1 MSKRVYIPER
11 LRHPQFLW
19 WGRLKAGWPLLIWVI
34 ALLAAAFFYSESL
47 STVSFEG
54 EVEAPRELAAPVADG
69 HLLSVLVRPGDRVA
83 KGQTL
88 ALFDSLITDAELALE
103 QVQAERQFGLAIFDA
118 EGRLA
123 EMKLQQAGD
132 AKRLEVFKAE
142 VGRMEKLVNAGLGEL
157 ANLGYFRA
165 EAAALEKE
173 VELYPAV
180 IRDYEREVERTRE
193 SLKRVRKMFPKN
205 GDAKAPDA
213 EGAGGDNLLA
223 AFHEMNTLRAR
234 GADVVSRV
242 LHRPGNVVLAGDPV
256 VSVLLD
262 APPRVTALLPERLTH
277 EVEVGSP
284 VYVLRRGESSR
295 SSVVRGIVESMSPDI
310 MTVAVE
316 VTPSQSGFPLP
327 IDPNRPQPRFARG
340 RQLTIALA
348 GSSDLIPGETVVVHS
363 EKKGLPRFLRILQQI
378 IWKDKLTPR
387 A

>member
-213 EGAGGDNLLA
+213 EGARGDNLLA

-234 GADVVSRV
+234 GAGVVC
-242 LHRPGNVVLAGDPV
+242 
-256 VSVLLD
+256 VLLD

-277 EVEVGSP
+277 EVEVGSS

-295 SSVVRGIVESMSPDI
+295 SSVVRGVVESMSPDI